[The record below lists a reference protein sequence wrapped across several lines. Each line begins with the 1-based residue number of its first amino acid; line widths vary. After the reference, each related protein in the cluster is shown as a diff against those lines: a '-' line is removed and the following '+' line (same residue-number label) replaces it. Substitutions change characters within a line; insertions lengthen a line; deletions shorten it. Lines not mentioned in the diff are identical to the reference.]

1 MKTAFSVVSVS
12 RHNQCYATLHSKKGL
27 TVLCTSYRVSA
38 MNTSSDNVLVTV
50 PQIVEHFGVSAG
62 AVRAWIAAG
71 LLKPVRREGRGRA
84 GTMWFCRGEVGSLVY
99 GICPVCGGGF
109 KRSTLK
115 QRHCSRLCRDR
126 ERRARA
132 KGSSHE

>member
-1 MKTAFSVVSVS
+1 MKTAFSVVSMS
-12 RHNQCYATLHSKKGL
+12 RHNQYYTTLPSKKGL

-38 MNTSSDNVLVTV
+38 MKDDVLVTV
-50 PQIVEHFGVSAG
+50 PQIIESFGLSAG
-62 AVRAWIAAG
+62 RVRAWIAAG
-71 LLKPVRREGRGRA
+71 LLKPVRREGRGRSGQMLFA
-84 GTMWFCRGEVGSLVY
+84 RGEVGSLVY

-132 KGSSHE
+132 KGSSHA